1 MTPPGGCA
9 SSASS
14 TSGEWVSQ
22 WQRSCSTPR
31 SSSTCCEAGPIERLR
46 CLHRSHDDLYVSPIN
61 VEEVVRGLKPAEEQ
75 AATHLIAGLRIAPLR
90 RREGWNAGEW
100 RRALAATG
108 RTVAQADALIAA
120 AAHSLP
126 ATIATGNVKHFP
138 TGQAPLADL
147 VVEHWPTG
155 E

>member
-1 MTPPGGCA
+1 VAAFLLDTTVLIDVLRGRPG
-9 SSASS
+9 
-14 TSGEWVSQ
+14 TL
-22 WQRSCSTPR
+22 
-31 SSSTCCEAGPIERLR
+31 ERLR
-46 CLHRSHDDLYVSPIN
+46 SLRRSHDDVYVSAIN
-61 VEEVVRGLKPAEEQ
+61 VEELVRGLKPAEEQ

-126 ATIATGNVKHFP
+126 ATIATGNLKHFP